1 MSRKVARENVY
12 KLVFEYLFYDELNQ
26 TSLELMLLDSNLS
39 EDDKQYIIKVYEGV
53 AANKDDL
60 LQIIAKHSKGFAI
73 DRIFRPDLAAL
84 LVATYELKY
93 MKDVPGPVA
102 ISEAVDLVK
111 LYSTKKSYSF
121 VNGVLASI
129 YKEIQEENK

>member
-1 MSRKVARENVY
+1 MNRKIARDNVY

-26 TSLELMLLDSNLS
+26 TSLELMLLDSNLD
-39 EDDKQYIIKVYEGV
+39 EDDRQYIIRVYEGV
-53 AANKDDL
+53 AAKKDEL
-60 LQIIAKHSKGFAI
+60 LDIIAAHAKGFTI

-84 LVATYELKY
+84 LIATYELKY
-93 MKDVPGPVA
+93 SKDVPGPVA

-129 YKEIQEENK
+129 YKDLQEENK

>member
-1 MSRKVARENVY
+1 MSRKIAREHVY

-39 EDDKQYIIKVYEGV
+39 DDDRNYIIKVYEGV
-53 AANKDDL
+53 AAKKDEL
-60 LQIIAKHSKGFAI
+60 LDIIASHSKGFAI
-73 DRIFRPDLAAL
+73 DRIFRPDLSAL

-93 MKDVPGPVA
+93 LKEIPGPVA

-111 LYSTKKSYSF
+111 MYSTKKSYSF

-129 YKEIQEENK
+129 YKDLQEDNK